1 MMLCIKRKIVGKIDL
16 LYMVNNNI
24 RGLAGVDSV
33 IDRVTASF
41 FCEKNPL
48 QLSARGD
55 VINFFQV

>member
-1 MMLCIKRKIVGKIDL
+1 
-16 LYMVNNNI
+16 MVNNNI

-41 FCEKNPL
+41 FFVKKNPL

-55 VINFFQV
+55 IINFFQV

>member
-16 LYMVNNNI
+16 LYMVNNI

-41 FCEKNPL
+41 FVKKTPCSFL
-48 QLSARGD
+48 QEEML
-55 VINFFQV
+55 